1 MSIGI
6 NGFTRRSRSSF
17 APNVHVACV
26 RRPSYCN
33 SRNSCHGSLHTLNC
47 LAPVD
52 LSHLFDRRPA
62 PPLGMRCIIRSPSYP
77 FALVLSCS
85 KKECP
90 CWDGTVCSGRADERQ
105 SRCVRYAATLRPTP
119 SMDQRV
125 RSSVCVCV
133 CIDDVACAPLDRE
146 VERECGPLLPSS
158 SCSVPYCCHQSTP
171 A

>member
-1 MSIGI
+1 M
-6 NGFTRRSRSSF
+6 RRARSLAQTVTGSMTQCF
-17 APNVHVACV
+17 SVDWNKWVYPEITVVIRPKCPCCV
-26 RRPSYCN
+26 RPS
-33 SRNSCHGSLHTLNC
+33 SVALQFAQFVPRLAHTLNC

-77 FALVLSCS
+77 FALVPSCS

-133 CIDDVACAPLDRE
+133 CVYR
-146 VERECGPLLPSS
+146 
-158 SCSVPYCCHQSTP
+158 
-171 A
+171 